1 MLSPADRR
9 KEVVSGVSTVRPLV
23 ENLLTA
29 LSRHTG
35 RSERGQTLTEYGLV
49 LVFIVLVVFIAVQ
62 LLGPTVSGW
71 YTSMNDEIP

>member
-1 MLSPADRR
+1 MLPRANRR
-9 KEVVSGVSTVRPLV
+9 KEVVSGVSTVRPLA
-23 ENLLTA
+23 ENLLTVVF
-29 LSRHTG
+29 RNTG

-49 LVFIVLVVFIAVQ
+49 LVFICLVVFIAVQ

>member
-1 MLSPADRR
+1 MLPRANRR
-9 KEVVSGVSTVRPLV
+9 REVMSGVSTIRPLAESV
-23 ENLLTA
+23 LTV

-49 LVFIVLVVFIAVQ
+49 LVFICLVVFIAVQ